1 MLRIFLGIT
10 DWSEKLG
17 TLLLSKKKIKDWG
30 DSFMGKR
37 FDSQA

>member
-17 TLLLSKKKIKDWG
+17 TLLLSKKIKDWG